1 MKNTLENEV
10 ERYLRTSVEDMGG
23 ECPKFLSEYKRG
35 WPDRIVILPGGVQVW
50 VETKRPVGGRLS
62 PSQLVAHEKMRRLGL
77 RVYVAYTKKQVRSL
91 LDALAQE
98 ANISSTR

>member
-1 MKNTLENEV
+1 MDEKRILEGEV
-10 ERYLRTSVEDMGG
+10 ERYLREEVERLGG

-62 PSQLVAHEKMRRLGL
+62 PMQLVAHEKLRRLGQ
-77 RVYVAYTKKQVRSL
+77 RVYVAYTRQQVQL
-91 LDALAQE
+91 LLAALLE
-98 ANISSTR
+98 E